1 MADSEV
7 HSPIPAEHAFLI
19 LASRWHELA
28 QAAGTDRMLPSDA
41 DILALSC
48 LRLAV
53 EWGSEFTDRVDRQ
66 SQVNRVLLED
76 RGSASWIDQLPWD
89 LCRASIQ
96 PAPSESGW
104 VELLVESLDHHNSSI
119 RRWMMELGWTAH
131 RWLDPQ
137 ESNPRLLKNVADT
150 LGFAVLA
157 VGLAA
162 KLSRS
167 DDEFWTQ
174 AEDFAPPSGFE
185 DQYQTR
191 LDYAR
196 EHSILCTQAAFLT
209 REAECRRIIGEAV
222 FGQMQRTQGS
232 QSSGE
237 GERSESAPGQ
247 QSGISKEMARQVVA
261 SYLASKTHFGGAPNI
276 YGVDLSDCWIVY
288 LERMG
293 DRLMLRSSEI
303 VAVSKRTGEIVY
315 AGSAHDEG

>member
-1 MADSEV
+1 MPCYECEKEISDKALACPHCGAPKSTPKSSKTKPGRDDKKDPDRFNEEITVADSEV
-7 HSPIPAEHAFLI
+7 HSPIPAERAFLI
-19 LASRWHELA
+19 LAGRWHERA
-28 QAAGTDRMLPSDA
+28 QAAVTDRMLPSDA

-76 RGSASWIDQLPWD
+76 RGSAAWIDQLPWD
-89 LCRASIQ
+89 LCRASSQ

-174 AEDFAPPSGFE
+174 AEAFAPPSGFE

-196 EHSILCTQAAFLT
+196 EHGILCTQAALLT

-222 FGQMQRTQGS
+222 FGQM
-232 QSSGE
+232 
-237 GERSESAPGQ
+237 
-247 QSGISKEMARQVVA
+247 
-261 SYLASKTHFGGAPNI
+261 
-276 YGVDLSDCWIVY
+276 
-288 LERMG
+288 
-293 DRLMLRSSEI
+293 
-303 VAVSKRTGEIVY
+303 
-315 AGSAHDEG
+315 